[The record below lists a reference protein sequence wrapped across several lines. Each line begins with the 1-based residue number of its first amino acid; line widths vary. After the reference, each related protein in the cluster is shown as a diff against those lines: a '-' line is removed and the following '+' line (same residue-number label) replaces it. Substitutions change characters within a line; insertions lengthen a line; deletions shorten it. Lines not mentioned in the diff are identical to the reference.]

1 MFKVEDLQGWLFKL
15 GIPVRWHRAIFWI
28 AGISIIATLIPR
40 LGDLFPP
47 YQREPSV
54 GQKEVSTEP
63 IKPSKEAPQTSI
75 NHSTLPHGNP
85 GDPETRVIT
94 TPASTPPSGPSDSPP
109 SPPPA
114 PPPTGAPLGRALS
127 PIASEACRTPLSA
140 TGSAWQV
147 GRVVMSDRNYERAYF
162 CNLYSAGVGSL
173 DFVLGNSYR
182 ELRVTIGTADDSDW
196 LKHRVKFEIIG
207 DDKVYLAKTLEF
219 GETRDLTV
227 NVMGISRLKLN
238 ITELGPGTSDSP
250 SRPVWASPIAI
261 PRS

>member
-1 MFKVEDLQGWLFKL
+1 MTREGKPIGWRWEHLIAAVGTAAALAIAIVGIVEF
-15 GIPVRWHRAIFWI
+15 I
-28 AGISIIATLIPR
+28 
-40 LGDLFPP
+40 
-47 YQREPSV
+47 REPLI
-54 GQKEVSTEP
+54 ETP
-63 IKPSKEAPQTSI
+63 AAPQ
-75 NHSTLPHGNP
+75 LPTDKVTGREP
-85 GDPETRVIT
+85 PTA
-94 TPASTPPSGPSDSPP
+94 TPASTPPSGPADPPP
-109 SPPPA
+109 SPPPT
-114 PPPTGAPLGRALS
+114 PPTGAPVGRALS

-219 GETRDLTV
+219 GETRDLTL
-227 NVMGISRLKLN
+227 NVTGISRLKLN

-250 SRPVWASPIAI
+250 SRPVWASPIAV